1 MCTSLISGSA
11 KLLTSLKSASLVFVL
26 LPLVFSGFASADN
39 NTIATNQIDQT
50 INEPVSNEPASN
62 KRGAKESSGAVAS
75 ETMRLALLQARETG
89 RDVMV
94 VFGADWCDRCAL
106 LKRYMDESELQN
118 RIKSQFIVLHVD
130 VGYWDK
136 NQRYEAQMGHPT
148 REGLPAVV
156 IADSSDKFTSI
167 MTSEELVTFLPDR
180 DQPIY
185 DWMDRVLKYAEQTYA
200 IR

>member
-1 MCTSLISGSA
+1 MCTSLISGSV
-11 KLLTSLKSASLVFVL
+11 KLLTSLKSASLVFLL
-26 LPLVFSGFASADN
+26 LPLVFSGFVSADN
-39 NTIATNQIDQT
+39 NKIATNQIDQT
-50 INEPVSNEPASN
+50 INEPASN
-62 KRGAKESSGAVAS
+62 KQGAKESSGAVAS

-200 IR
+200 VR